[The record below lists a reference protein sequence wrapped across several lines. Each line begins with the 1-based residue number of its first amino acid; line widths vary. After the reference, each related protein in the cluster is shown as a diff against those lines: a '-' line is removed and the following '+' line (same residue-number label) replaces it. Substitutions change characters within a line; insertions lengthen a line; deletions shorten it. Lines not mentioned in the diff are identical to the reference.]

1 MTIPGRRIVRLA
13 ACATLVTSTLLASPC
28 WAAGKS
34 TVARVPDLSGWWLTE
49 LRGSRPPAAPAGTS
63 TKASGS
69 SAAAPPTAN
78 VSRSATAP
86 DARSVFGRLPFKP
99 EYQELVGKYA
109 AYELGEL
116 KEKPPGTKV
125 FKTCGQFRFNGQF
138 ITDAEAAL
146 EFLTTPG
153 RITITDE
160 VGQLRRIYMDR
171 KLPGELDETFA
182 GTSVGHW
189 EGQTLVIET
198 AGMNRHNPF
207 VVLGGGIPIGVGA
220 HSVERLKLIE
230 PDLLQIESVVTA
242 PDVLTEPY
250 KTVATLRRDR
260 NHTPHEF
267 SYCDDTDRYLDPST
281 GAIFFDL
288 TPPSDLPPPPK

>member
-1 MTIPGRRIVRLA
+1 MTRFAVFSALATSMLLA
-13 ACATLVTSTLLASPC
+13 APGWTADKTTAASL
-28 WAAGKS
+28 
-34 TVARVPDLSGWWLTE
+34 PDLSGWWLVE
-49 LRGSRPPAAPAGTS
+49 VGGRGRA
-63 TKASGS
+63 S
-69 SAAAPPTAN
+69 SAAAPRAN
-78 VSRSATAP
+78 VSRSASAP
-86 DARSVFGRLPFKP
+86 DVRAVFGQPPYKP
-99 EYQELVGKYA
+99 EYKELASRYM

-116 KEKPPGTKV
+116 KEKPPGAKA
-125 FKTCGQFRFNGQF
+125 FKTCDQFRFTGLF
-138 ITDAEAAL
+138 VADAEGAI

-171 KLPGELDETFA
+171 KLPAELDETYA

-198 AGMNRHNPF
+198 AGINRHNQFF
-207 VVLGGGIPIGVGA
+207 VFGGGIPVGTGV
-220 HSVERLKLIE
+220 HSVERLKLTA
-230 PDLLQIESVVTA
+230 PDILQIESVVTA
-242 PDVLTEPY
+242 PDVLTEPHRVIT
-250 KTVATLRRDR
+250 TVRRDR

-267 SYCDDTDRYLDPST
+267 SYCDDTDRYLDPSS

>member
-1 MTIPGRRIVRLA
+1 MA
-13 ACATLVTSTLLASPC
+13 A
-28 WAAGKS
+28 
-34 TVARVPDLSGWWLTE
+34 R
-49 LRGSRPPAAPAGTS
+49 
-63 TKASGS
+63 
-69 SAAAPPTAN
+69 
-78 VSRSATAP
+78 
-86 DARSVFGRLPFKP
+86 
-99 EYQELVGKYA
+99 YA
-109 AYELGEL
+109 AYEMGEL

-125 FKTCGQFRFNGQF
+125 FKTCGQFRFTGTF
-138 ITDAEAAL
+138 ITDAEGAL

-171 KLPGELDETFA
+171 KMPADLDETYA

-198 AGMNRHNPF
+198 AGINRHNQF
-207 VVLGGGIPIGVGA
+207 IVLGGGIPVGTGV
-220 HSVERLKLIE
+220 HSVERLSLIE

-242 PDVLTEPY
+242 PDVMTEPY
-250 KTVATLRRDR
+250 RVVTTVRRDR

-267 SYCDDTDRYLDPST
+267 SYCNDTDRYLDPST

-288 TPPSDLPPPPK
+288 TPPADLPPPPK

>member
-1 MTIPGRRIVRLA
+1 M
-13 ACATLVTSTLLASPC
+13 
-28 WAAGKS
+28 
-34 TVARVPDLSGWWLTE
+34 
-49 LRGSRPPAAPAGTS
+49 
-63 TKASGS
+63 
-69 SAAAPPTAN
+69 
-78 VSRSATAP
+78 
-86 DARSVFGRLPFKP
+86 PFKP

-125 FKTCGQFRFNGQF
+125 FKTCGQFRFTGTFNA
-138 ITDAEAAL
+138 DAEGAI

-171 KLPGELDETFA
+171 KMPADLDETFA

-198 AGMNRHNPF
+198 AGINRHNQF
-207 VVLGGGIPIGVGA
+207 FVLGGGIPIGTGV
-220 HSVERLKLIE
+220 HSVERLTLLE

-242 PDVLTEPY
+242 PDALTEPH
-250 KTVATLRRDR
+250 KVVTTVRRDR

-267 SYCDDTDRYLDPST
+267 SYCNDTDRYLDPSS
-281 GAIFFDL
+281 GAIFFNL
-288 TPPSDLPPPPK
+288 TPPTDLPPPPK